1 MGRGEEMT
9 FGLLPRLFVLFCHLI
24 LDFQIILYLDIFTSY
39 KTNVL
44 AYTNLL
50 AHFIK
55 LNVGNRIQ

>member
-1 MGRGEEMT
+1 MT

-44 AYTNLL
+44 AHTNLL